1 MKVSKNCLELIS
13 FFEGKRNTPYLCSA
27 SVATIGIGHVLYDP
41 ITKVRLTGV
50 DGLKRA
56 KEIYPKVS
64 DEQIQL
70 WLKEDLK
77 DAESKVN
84 TRVRVALSQN
94 QFDALVSHTFNTGGS
109 TSLFALVN
117 ANYPSSNALKSWWT
131 ERYIT
136 ANGKVLRGLIKRRE
150 VEYELFDTG
159 KLNLK

>member
-1 MKVSKNCLELIS
+1 MITGEQGIELIT
-13 FFEGKRNTPYLCSA
+13 FFEGIYYKPYLCSA

-41 ITKVRLTGV
+41 VTKIRLTGV
-50 DGLKRA
+50 DGLKKA
-56 KEIYPKVS
+56 KELYPKVS

-109 TSLFALVN
+109 TTLFALVN
-117 ANYPSSNALKSWWT
+117 ADYLSANSIKSWWT
-131 ERYIT
+131 QHYIT
-136 ANGKVLRGLIKRRE
+136 ANGKTLKGLMKRRLA
-150 VEYELFDTG
+150 EYELFNTG
-159 KLNLK
+159 KLTLK